1 MSITEAENLI
11 AVGYITGCSGVR
23 GFIKVKPLTDTHA
36 RFEKLNLIYR
46 GFSAENVVVTYL
58 ESAEIRDD
66 CIIVKLNDV
75 NDKTDALQ
83 LKGQYLFITG
93 DKIKSLDHGKYYV
106 HDIIGCGVRSV
117 EGEFIG
123 TITDVYKL
131 PGNDLWEIKSFGK
144 VFLLPAVKEFI
155 IAVHVELKTV
165 IVKMVEGLADL

>member
-1 MSITEAENLI
+1 MSIPEADNLI

-23 GFIKVKPLTDTHA
+23 GFIKVKPLTDSPA
-36 RFEKLNLIYR
+36 RFEELNLIYR

-75 NDKTDALQ
+75 NDKMNALQ

-93 DKIKSLDHGKYYV
+93 DKIKLLDRGKYYV
-106 HDIIGCGVRSV
+106 HDIIGCEVRSV

-123 TITDVYKL
+123 TITNVYKL
-131 PGNDLWEIKSFGK
+131 PGNDLWEIKSYGK
-144 VFLLPAVKEFI
+144 VFLFPAVKEFI
-155 IAVHVELKTV
+155 IAVHVDMKTV
-165 IVKMVEGLADL
+165 IVKMVEGLTDL